1 MKVILRADIAGVGNT
16 GDMLEISDGYARN
29 YLVPKGLAM
38 RATEGAQAQAD
49 AMQRSRNIRDGRDRE
64 AAEEI
69 AKRLVPA
76 VIKLEARVGG
86 EGTLYGSV
94 TTSDIAE
101 AVQAQTGIELDRRK
115 MSIDEAIKTE
125 GSHEVSVKLHADVK
139 FALNVEVVPEA

>member
-16 GDMLEISDGYARN
+16 GDLLDISDGYARN

-38 RATEGAQAQAD
+38 RATEGATAQAE
-49 AMQRSRNIRDGRDRE
+49 AMQRSRNIRDGKDRE
-64 AAEEI
+64 GAEEI

-76 VIKLEARVGG
+76 VIKLQARVGG

-115 MSIDEAIKTE
+115 MSIDQAIKTA
-125 GSHEVSVKLHADVK
+125 GNHEVSIKLHANVK
-139 FALNVEVVPEA
+139 FALNVEVVPED

>member
-16 GDMLEISDGYARN
+16 GDLLDISDGYARN

-38 RATEGAQAQAD
+38 RATEGATAQAE
-49 AMQRSRNIRDGRDRE
+49 AMQRSRNIRDGKDRE
-64 AAEEI
+64 GAEEI

-76 VIKLEARVGG
+76 VIKLQARVGG

-115 MSIDEAIKTE
+115 MSIDEAIKTA
-125 GSHEVSVKLHADVK
+125 GNHEVSIKLHANVK
-139 FALNVEVVPEA
+139 FALNVEVVPED